1 MTDIEQA
8 PIFFP
13 RLIIFLEWR
22 GLNHM
27 SLHIAVWEVSVMSPT
42 IREMMVLLGLCGAWC
57 KGIWKLLGWAGVGV
71 HQKGAL
77 GVAVGTASPEPVLG
91 NKEDGAKSASFPPF
105 CFSIECFLKGKKK
118 KEKKREKKK
127 SRVSASS

>member
-1 MTDIEQA
+1 M
-8 PIFFP
+8 
-13 RLIIFLEWR
+13 
-22 GLNHM
+22 
-27 SLHIAVWEVSVMSPT
+27 
-42 IREMMVLLGLCGAWC
+42 
-57 KGIWKLLGWAGVGV
+57 GV

-105 CFSIECFLKGKKK
+105 CFSIECFLKE
-118 KEKKREKKK
+118 KEKKKRNRGKKK